1 MSFKKNYMK
10 QLTHFLCIGL
20 AVLSLAACEKEDNK
34 NEKVE
39 NTDALL
45 LNEGD
50 FTKNNATL
58 SALNITTGDID
69 NHWFEDA
76 NGYGLGK
83 QAQDMIY
90 YNTKVYVTVTESN
103 TLEAIDPTSGRS
115 TQKSLGTLHP
125 RSIAADGGKLYITC
139 YTPACV
145 VRVDAASLAVED
157 TCLIGDYVPEGIAI
171 SHGKAFVA
179 GAYKYTDYYDLDT
192 KVHVI
197 DLTTFDTLPSI
208 TVGINNQKIV
218 NINDDKLMVCWGNG
232 YDVPAGQSEP
242 NGSAIIDASTHAVTP
257 VNHGLSK
264 MDVYNG
270 KVYGYNALTD
280 GPLTWV
286 VINSDGTTED
296 FPFTPTIS
304 HNAYGINIDPTSGD
318 IYLMDADYQANGDVL
333 CYTPDGTLR
342 FKSET
347 AKFPSKVI
355 FL

>member
-10 QLTHFLCIGL
+10 QLTHFLCISL
-20 AVLSLAACEKEDNK
+20 TVLTLAACEKEDNK

-50 FTKNNATL
+50 FTKNNAAL
-58 SALNITTGDID
+58 SAINITTGDID

-197 DLTTFDTLPSI
+197 NLTTFDTLPSI

-280 GPLTWV
+280 GTLTWV

-304 HNAYGINIDPTSGD
+304 HNAYGINIDPASGD

-333 CYTPDGTLR
+333 CYTADGTLR